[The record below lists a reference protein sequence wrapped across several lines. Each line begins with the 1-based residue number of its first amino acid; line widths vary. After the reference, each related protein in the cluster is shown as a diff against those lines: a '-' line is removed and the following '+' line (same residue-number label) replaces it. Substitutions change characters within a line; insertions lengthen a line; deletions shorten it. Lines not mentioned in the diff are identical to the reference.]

1 MRELSETEVIAA
13 ENPQTVTS
21 SKVVLSVL
29 NTGFPEAVTVM
40 DYPPAKDDET
50 LEAERVGKEIVTV
63 EVEIVA

>member
-1 MRELSETEVIAA
+1 
-13 ENPQTVTS
+13 
-21 SKVVLSVL
+21 
-29 NTGFPEAVTVM
+29 M